1 MFSPTL
7 KKATSILLLVLLL
20 YNMLGYQVLFYVRT
34 QALQQEI
41 TSTIDKGQIDESEL
55 LVFKVPVPVYHQVDK
70 GFERVEGSLEWEGR
84 FYEKVKSK
92 LENDTIHIYCLPNEQ
107 KRVLVDK
114 LNDHI
119 QTHVV
124 DLKTPKPSKPEKPLP
139 TLLKEYLPQS
149 SIELP
154 FFRSQLAS
162 IAPRPYLIYF
172 SAPSL
177 SLSTPPPEMA

>member
-1 MFSPTL
+1 M
-7 KKATSILLLVLLL
+7 LLVLLL

-34 QALQQEI
+34 QALEKEI
-41 TSTIDKGQIDESEL
+41 TSTIDQGQIDESKL
-55 LVFKVPVPVYHQVDK
+55 IVFKVPVPVYHQVDK

-107 KRVLVDK
+107 KQVLVDK
-114 LNDHI
+114 LNDHT

-149 SIELP
+149 YGQLP
-154 FFRSQLAS
+154 IRDGHLADV
-162 IAPRPYLIYF
+162 AAQKPYLIHF
-172 SAPSL
+172 L
-177 SLSTPPPEMA
+177 SPVLRLPTPPPREV